1 MTQHSAQHLCT
12 EESGPERGCGVPRHF
27 MPAVTFGLSR
37 NSHSNASHFEPARAA
52 PALVVGRITKN
63 DARQTKRHARPLG
76 RSKAS
81 ARSFSQRRSPGTFC
95 YPQAVLIT
103 DPELAREVLH
113 SPHLDKFRYLY
124 SFLDPFLGGT
134 NLLTGHTD
142 AHWKAVRKGVA
153 PAFSAGNMRCA
164 RRVPAG

>member
-1 MTQHSAQHLCT
+1 MGAPWPQLLT
-12 EESGPERGCGVPRHF
+12 VP
-27 MPAVTFGLSR
+27 PSR
-37 NSHSNASHFEPARAA
+37 
-52 PALVVGRITKN
+52 V
-63 DARQTKRHARPLG
+63 
-76 RSKAS
+76 
-81 ARSFSQRRSPGTFC
+81 
-95 YPQAVLIT
+95 QAVLIT

-164 RRVPAG
+164 RGCMPDGRPVRPCLCVQAARLRCANTTLP

>member
-1 MTQHSAQHLCT
+1 M
-12 EESGPERGCGVPRHF
+12 
-27 MPAVTFGLSR
+27 
-37 NSHSNASHFEPARAA
+37 
-52 PALVVGRITKN
+52 
-63 DARQTKRHARPLG
+63 
-76 RSKAS
+76 
-81 ARSFSQRRSPGTFC
+81 
-95 YPQAVLIT
+95 QAVLIT

-164 RRVPAG
+164 RGCLPDGRPARPCLCVQAARLRYANTTLPYYIVS

>member
-1 MTQHSAQHLCT
+1 MTLARLKVVPACHGPPWPQPLTAPLCG
-12 EESGPERGCGVPRHF
+12 E
-27 MPAVTFGLSR
+27 
-37 NSHSNASHFEPARAA
+37 
-52 PALVVGRITKN
+52 
-63 DARQTKRHARPLG
+63 
-76 RSKAS
+76 
-81 ARSFSQRRSPGTFC
+81 
-95 YPQAVLIT
+95 QAVLIT

-164 RRVPAG
+164 RGVHARWAAGAALLWHAGSMATLVNSILLFCTVV

>member
-1 MTQHSAQHLCT
+1 MTA
-12 EESGPERGCGVPRHF
+12 P
-27 MPAVTFGLSR
+27 LSC
-37 NSHSNASHFEPARAA
+37 
-52 PALVVGRITKN
+52 V
-63 DARQTKRHARPLG
+63 
-76 RSKAS
+76 
-81 ARSFSQRRSPGTFC
+81 
-95 YPQAVLIT
+95 QAVLIT

-164 RRVPAG
+164 GGCMPDGRPARPCCGTQAAQLSYASTIPSCNIVL